1 MKVTVI
7 RSGSGDIV
15 GTARHSAEAGTGAG
29 AGGPVAGPDQRVDVI
44 DVPDDLADIE
54 DTGELHDRLRTFL
67 DT

>member
-15 GTARHSAEAGTGAG
+15 GT
-29 AGGPVAGPDQRVDVI
+29 AGPDQRVDVI